1 MKKIILALA
10 TLGTTFSFIACGDD
24 SSSSVVESSSSTPIE
39 DPDSKSDDLLSCDR
53 TFKTTVEGVTTIKH
67 MCGET
72 SYSPEKEKNME
83 CSSEG
88 PLTAIKG
95 TGCPSGEKKICE
107 NKEQGVV
114 FYVYDEESAD
124 KSCEELMKETIVIED
139 PDSKSEGIL
148 SCDQKLKKTIDGETS
163 TLHACSEVSYTDEIK
178 ELWDEVCPSEGPYDA
193 IQGTG
198 CPSGE
203 KMICKNSE
211 AGFDIVWYI
220 YDEDAAKKSCEELMA
235 ENWGDGSDED
245 DENSDD
251 EEDSSDSE
259 SDNLLSCDRTF
270 ETIVDGVTFVRH
282 ICAESSYSSEKEDLM
297 ASACV
302 PFDATETAIKGIGCS
317 SGEKKV
323 CKGEEAGFD
332 VVYYVYDE
340 YSASKSCEDL
350 LTEEFEIGSDKTF
363 EGGDE

>member
-1 MKKIILALA
+1 MLPTHNFIMEKKMKKIILALA

-39 DPDSKSDDLLSCDR
+39 DPDSKS
-53 TFKTTVEGVTTIKH
+53 EGV
-67 MCGET
+67 
-72 SYSPEKEKNME
+72 
-83 CSSEG
+83 
-88 PLTAIKG
+88 
-95 TGCPSGEKKICE
+95 
-107 NKEQGVV
+107 
-114 FYVYDEESAD
+114 
-124 KSCEELMKETIVIED
+124 
-139 PDSKSEGIL
+139 L
-148 SCDQKLKKTIDGETS
+148 SCDQKLKKTVDGVTS
-163 TLHACSEVSYTDEIK
+163 TLHACGEVSYTDEIK

-251 EEDSSDSE
+251 ESD
-259 SDNLLSCDRTF
+259 DLLSCDQKLKT
-270 ETIVDGVTFVRH
+270 TVDGVTSTLHV
-282 ICAESSYSSEKEDLM
+282 CGEASYTDEIKELFDEVCTSEG
-297 ASACV
+297 
-302 PFDATETAIKGIGCS
+302 TYTAIQGTGCA
-317 SGEKKV
+317 SGAKKV
-323 CKGEEAGFD
+323 CKNVEAGFD
-332 VVYYVYDE
+332 IVYYVYDE

-350 LTEEFEIGSDKTF
+350 LAEEFEIGSDKTF